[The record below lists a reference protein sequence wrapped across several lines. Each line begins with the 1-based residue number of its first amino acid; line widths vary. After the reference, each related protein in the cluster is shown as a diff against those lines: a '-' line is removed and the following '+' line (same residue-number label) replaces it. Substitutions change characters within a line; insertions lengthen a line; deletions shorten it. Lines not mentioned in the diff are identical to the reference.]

1 MKYDAIIIGGGHAG
15 MSKAVELQKQG
26 LNCLVINKG
35 VSLYGFD
42 PDEFESL
49 GGTVLKSDEV
59 VSATIQ
65 GDEVKS
71 VFTANLEATA
81 LEAER
86 FFLATGKFFAGGL
99 KSDMDGIYEP
109 LFGLDVEY
117 DKDSSRW
124 FADKFSDDQPFMHFH
139 VKTDA
144 CGNAL
149 KDGKSIKNL
158 FPIGDITAE

>member
-1 MKYDAIIIGGGHAG
+1 MKYDAIIIGGGYAG

-26 LNCLVINKG
+26 QNCLVINKG
-35 VSLYGFD
+35 VSLYGFS

-59 VSATIQ
+59 VSASVQ
-65 GDEVKS
+65 DNEVKS
-71 VFTANLEATA
+71 VFTANLGAMA

-99 KSDMDGIYEP
+99 KSDMNSIYEP

-117 DKDSSRW
+117 DKDSSKW
-124 FADKFSDDQPFMHFH
+124 FGDKFADDQPFMHFC

-144 CGNAL
+144 GGNAL
-149 KDGKSIKNL
+149 KDGKPIKNL